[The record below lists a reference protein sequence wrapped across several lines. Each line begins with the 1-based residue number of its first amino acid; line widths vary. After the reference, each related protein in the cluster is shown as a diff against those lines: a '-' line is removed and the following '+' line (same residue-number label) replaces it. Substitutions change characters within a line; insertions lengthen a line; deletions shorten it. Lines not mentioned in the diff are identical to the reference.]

1 MTSVMVMPFIERRLR
16 WLIMTI
22 VMRQATIMFPSSRQ
36 REGSLPAMSSFFVS
50 TASCFI
56 IISSMSVLA
65 GAILHMQFVSVPVA
79 AIGKTPDKLVTI
91 VSSQDPFGRRV
102 SVVAALGRQMGAI
115 TESPIAAVM
124 TFPAAFPCS
133 LFTSA
138 G

>member
-1 MTSVMVMPFIERRLR
+1 MTSVMVIPFIKRGLR

-65 GAILHMQFVSVPVA
+65 GAILHM
-79 AIGKTPDKLVTI
+79 
-91 VSSQDPFGRRV
+91 
-102 SVVAALGRQMGAI
+102 
-115 TESPIAAVM
+115 
-124 TFPAAFPCS
+124 
-133 LFTSA
+133 
-138 G
+138 